1 MHSHSPPV
9 ELAVHAE
16 PVFSHVP
23 VDASVSVAEVAVA
36 KES

>member
-16 PVFSHVP
+16 PVLVHVP
-23 VDASVSVAEVAVA
+23 VEESVSVAEVAVA
-36 KES
+36 TES